1 MTTSTKSTWEQFL
14 AGRTPQHWT
23 YPDLPAL
30 PAEEVIATAL
40 SEVGKTYPYNLLKF
54 NCEHFA
60 VFCKSGGR
68 TKQSKYA
75 QIAGGVLDVRSHP
88 LLGTIAELNTRAVE
102 WLAFHFGG
110 PAGKNFSLLIRRAGA
125 VVTTWLASLASVEGG
140 GRPA

>member
-1 MTTSTKSTWEQFL
+1 
-14 AGRTPQHWT
+14 
-23 YPDLPAL
+23 LPAL
-30 PAEEVIATAL
+30 PVEEVIATAL

-54 NCEHFA
+54 NCENFA

-88 LLGTIAELNTRAVE
+88 LLGTVAELNTRAVE